1 MDKIQARE
9 KISALRRKI
18 DEANKRYYV
27 DNAPNVSDFDF
38 DAMLRELSE
47 LESAFPEFDSPDSP
61 THHVGSDL
69 ADEARN
75 GFERKSHRYP
85 MLSLSN
91 TYNIE
96 EVEDFAR
103 KASKILDH
111 EFSYSCELK
120 FDGTG
125 ISLTYRDGQLVQ
137 ALTRG
142 DGSVGDDVTRNIRRI
157 SNIPRTLKGSGYP
170 REFEIRGEILMPF
183 ASFDRLNAERE
194 EAGDE
199 AFANPRN
206 AASGTL
212 KMLDS
217 KEVGRRGL
225 WCTLYHIPVECLEG
239 LQVEGHY
246 EALSAAAS
254 WGLPVSENR
263 KLCKGISEVE
273 EYIGYWDE
281 ERKHLPYATDGVVI
295 KINSLSDQKSL
306 GYTAKS
312 PRWAVAYK
320 FKAEDAVTRILSID
334 YQVGRTGAV
343 TPVANL
349 EPVFISGTMVKRA
362 TLNNADIISAM
373 DIRTG
378 DYVHVEKGGEIIPK
392 ITSVELSMRPEGA
405 VPVVFPKFCPD
416 CGAPLVKEEGEARY
430 YCPNSADCP
439 TQIKGRILHFLSR
452 GAMNILSGDAAV
464 AQFYEKCSVRK
475 PSDLYNLSKYDLMAL
490 EGWKERSADRFLES
504 LDKSKNAGFDHVL
517 FALGIRHIGQTT
529 ASMLAKRF
537 GSIEALAS
545 ATREELLEV
554 EDIGEVVADSIMAFF
569 GDSENKAEIE
579 RLRSAGLQFAMQEE
593 GPSGSSLEGK
603 SFVISGTYSISRE
616 EMKAFIE
623 ANGGKVSSSLSGKT
637 DYLLAGEKPGPEK
650 MKKAESL
657 GVAVISEQQLYEMTG
672 RAGSSEGKEEEF
684 ETDLFGGRI

>member
-9 KISALRRKI
+9 KISDLRRKI

-69 ADEARN
+69 DDEARN

-103 KASKILDH
+103 RASKILDH

-392 ITSVELSMRPEGA
+392 ITSVELSMRPEGT

-529 ASMLAKRF
+529 ASMLARRF

-569 GDSENKAEIE
+569 RDSENKAEIE

-623 ANGGKVSSSLSGKT
+623 ANGGKISSSLSGKT

-650 MKKAESL
+650 MKKAENL

-672 RAGSSEGKEEEF
+672 RAGSSEGKEGEF